1 MKGIHVKGLF
11 GRFDYDIRLAEGST
25 TILTGPNGFG
35 KSTILQCIYAVANSD
50 LEFFLKLDFKEIE
63 IQFDE
68 GENLRIIKCQDN
80 LVINDQKISSH
91 DIIALKRSRMREQP
105 VYMMEGTSGRIIEKI
120 ERRVGTGEEIVS
132 QTIYS
137 MCQKIGE
144 IRFIKEQ
151 RLIREDDRL
160 GIRPRNTWDEPR
172 RRVIQIVDEI
182 PSELMSQIRKA
193 SQTYSKVANDLD
205 STFPQRLFN
214 ERNKISEEQFNQKL
228 AVMQKKME
236 KLQKYGISNIGKLGA
251 VQFNEEDARALKV
264 YFEDFDEKYKPYEG
278 LVKKLDMFTEIVNR
292 KFLFKKM
299 KISEKGLVVLDEDN
313 PQKELA
319 LTQLSSGE
327 KETVVLFY
335 QLLFDV
341 PDNVILLVDEP
352 EISLHV
358 AWQREFAEDIKT
370 IVESKGITA
379 LIATHSPQFINGNR
393 GIQIDLG
400 ELYTNGLDK
409 KQPDKG

>member
-11 GRFDYDIRLAEGST
+11 GRFDYDIQLAEGST

-63 IQFDE
+63 ILMLDE
-68 GENLRIIKCQDN
+68 EENLQIVKCQDN
-80 LVINDQKISSH
+80 LVINGQEISAH
-91 DIIALKRSRMREQP
+91 DIIALKKNRMRDHP
-105 VYMMEGTSGRIIEKI
+105 VYIMEGTSGKISEKI
-120 ERRVGTGEEIVS
+120 VRRVDTGEEIVS

-151 RLIREDDRL
+151 RLIREDDQL
-160 GIRPRNTWDEPR
+160 SIRQRNRWEEPR
-172 RRVIQIVDEI
+172 RRVVQIVDQI
-182 PSELMSQIRKA
+182 PLELMSQIRKA
-193 SQTYSKVANDLD
+193 SQEYSKVANDLD

-264 YFEDFDEKYKPYEG
+264 YFEDFDEKYKSYES
-278 LVKKLDMFTEIVNR
+278 LIKKLDMFTEIVNR

-299 KISEKGLVVLDEDN
+299 KISEKELVVLDEDN
-313 PQKELA
+313 PEKELA
-319 LTQLSSGE
+319 LSQLSSGE

-370 IVESKGITA
+370 VVESKGITA

-409 KQPDKG
+409 K

>member
-11 GRFDYDIRLAEGST
+11 GRFDYDIQLAEGST

-63 IQFDE
+63 ILMLDE
-68 GENLRIIKCQDN
+68 EENLQIVKCQDN
-80 LVINDQKISSH
+80 LVINGQEISAH
-91 DIIALKRSRMREQP
+91 DIIALKKNRMRDHP
-105 VYMMEGTSGRIIEKI
+105 VYIMEGTSGKISEKI
-120 ERRVGTGEEIVS
+120 VRRVDTGEEIVS

-151 RLIREDDRL
+151 RLIREDDQL
-160 GIRPRNTWDEPR
+160 SIRQRNRWEEPR
-172 RRVIQIVDEI
+172 RREVQIVDQI
-182 PSELMSQIRKA
+182 PLELMSQIRKA
-193 SQTYSKVANDLD
+193 SQEYSKVANDLD

-236 KLQKYGISNIGKLGA
+236 NLQKYGISNIGKLGA

-264 YFEDFDEKYKPYEG
+264 YFEDFDEKYKSYES
-278 LVKKLDMFTEIVNR
+278 LIKKLDMFTEIVNR

-299 KISEKGLVVLDEDN
+299 KISEKELVVLDEDN
-313 PQKELA
+313 PEKELA
-319 LTQLSSGE
+319 LSQLSSGE

-352 EISLHV
+352 EISLHPQLQ
-358 AWQREFAEDIKT
+358 WEFAEDIKT
-370 IVESKGITA
+370 VVESKGITA

-409 KQPDKG
+409 K

>member
-11 GRFDYDIRLAEGST
+11 GRFDYDIQLAEGST

-63 IQFDE
+63 ILMLDE
-68 GENLRIIKCQDN
+68 EENLQIVKCQDN
-80 LVINDQKISSH
+80 LVINGQEISAH
-91 DIIALKRSRMREQP
+91 DIIALKKNRMRDHP
-105 VYMMEGTSGRIIEKI
+105 VYIMEGTSGKISEKI
-120 ERRVGTGEEIVS
+120 VRRVDTGEEIVS

-151 RLIREDDRL
+151 RLIREDDQL
-160 GIRPRNTWDEPR
+160 SIRQRNRWEEPR
-172 RRVIQIVDEI
+172 RREVQIVDQI
-182 PSELMSQIRKA
+182 PLELMSQIRKA
-193 SQTYSKVANDLD
+193 SQEYSKVANDLD

-236 KLQKYGISNIGKLGA
+236 NLQKYGISNIGKLGA

-264 YFEDFDEKYKPYEG
+264 YFEDFDEKYKSYES
-278 LVKKLDMFTEIVNR
+278 LIKKLDMFTEIVNR

-299 KISEKGLVVLDEDN
+299 KISEKELVVLDEDN
-313 PQKELA
+313 PEKELA
-319 LTQLSSGE
+319 LSQLSSGE

-370 IVESKGITA
+370 VVESKGITA

-409 KQPDKG
+409 K